1 MNNSDEINLSL
12 LWESIHTDDAKFEEF
27 AQKRHDGAEKIAKN
41 AKEKGGPAM
50 LSYHHFIVKLPYY
63 KKAIAGKFNVDDA
76 KKELKKLTEQLN
88 DAVDGKVKFEQTDF
102 QKKVGIIEVL
112 GELLIKLQS

>member
-1 MNNSDEINLSL
+1 MNEDINNLVM
-12 LWESIHTDDAKFEEF
+12 LWENIHVDDSKFEEF

-41 AKEKGGPAM
+41 AKEKGGLAM
-50 LSYHHFIVKLPYY
+50 LTYHHFIVKLPHY
-63 KKAIAGKFNVDDA
+63 KKAAAGKFNVDDA

-112 GELLIKLQS
+112 GELIINLQ

>member
-1 MNNSDEINLSL
+1 MNNNDSINLSL

-27 AQKRHDGAEKIAKN
+27 AQTRHDGAAKIAKN

-50 LSYHHFIVKLPYY
+50 LTYHHFNVKLPYY
-63 KKAIAGKFNVDDA
+63 KKAAQGKFDVDDA
-76 KKELKKLTEQLN
+76 KKELKQLTKHLN
-88 DAVDGKVKFEQTDF
+88 DAVDGKVKLEQIEF

-112 GELLIKLQS
+112 GELLIKLQ